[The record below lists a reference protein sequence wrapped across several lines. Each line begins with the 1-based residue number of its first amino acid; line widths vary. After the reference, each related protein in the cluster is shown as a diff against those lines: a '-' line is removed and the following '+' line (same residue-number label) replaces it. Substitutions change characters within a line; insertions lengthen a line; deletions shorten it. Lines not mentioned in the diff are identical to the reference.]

1 MKRPAGGS
9 GIKKNCREKNF
20 LNARKIN
27 TLIALYYIVLYM
39 SESRR
44 RNKHISTVYLI
55 YHFGKIRG
63 IRRRNLLRKVIGM
76 G

>member
-1 MKRPAGGS
+1 MKRPAEGF

-27 TLIALYYIVLYM
+27 TLIVLYHIVLYM

-44 RNKHISTVYLI
+44 EDKRISTVYLI

-63 IRRRNLLRKVIGM
+63 IRRKNLLWKAIGI